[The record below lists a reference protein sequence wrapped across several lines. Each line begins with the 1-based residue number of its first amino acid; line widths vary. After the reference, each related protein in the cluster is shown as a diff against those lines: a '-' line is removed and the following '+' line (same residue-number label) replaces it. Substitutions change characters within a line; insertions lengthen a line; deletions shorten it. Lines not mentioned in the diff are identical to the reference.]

1 MPVAYATPG
10 VYVEEVD
17 KGSKPIE
24 AAGASMAAF
33 VGITADASFKVI
45 NPETGERTP
54 VESALN
60 RAVLVT
66 NWTQYQNVFGGFIS
80 GAFLPDAVY
89 GYFSNGGGPCYVT
102 SIMALN
108 EAGSGKATAASATI
122 PPATGKGKS
131 LTVTAKQAGA
141 GGNDYTVTIKN
152 DDKGETFTLTIG
164 SESKAGL
171 VMKKGEGYV
180 GDAAFEAI
188 AISDTGTANPADG
201 TYQLGGG
208 GSALPTAADFIGDV
222 TARTGLGG
230 LEALEDVRLV
240 LCPDLMTGY
249 DGSETFKDKIKA
261 VQTAMIADCERL
273 RYRFA
278 VLDTPPG
285 LNAQQAKEWRMWVNY
300 DSSYAAMYYPWISVA
315 DLSDSPQTTKM
326 VPPSGHM
333 VGVYNR
339 VDGNVGFHKAP
350 ANEVIAGALDIELNL
365 TKGEQSVLN
374 PIGVNCIRSF
384 PGRGIRVWGA
394 RTLSSDGS
402 WRYINVRRLFIVVGA
417 SLDAGL
423 QWVVFE
429 PNDRTLWAKVRRDIN
444 SFLGTVWLSGALFG
458 SSKGEAFYV
467 KCDDELNP
475 PEIRDLGQLIIEVGL
490 APVKPA
496 EFVIVRLSQWAGPN
510 AE

>member
-33 VGITADASFKVI
+33 VGITAEASFKII
-45 NPETGERTP
+45 NPETGERKP
-54 VESALN
+54 VESAIN
-60 RAVLVT
+60 QAVLVT
-66 NWTQYQNVFGGFIS
+66 NWTQYQNVFGGFVS

-102 SIMALN
+102 SIMALK
-108 EAGSGKATAASATI
+108 EAGIAASAVI
-122 PPATGKGKS
+122 PPAAGKGKS
-131 LTVTAKQAGA
+131 FTVTAKEAGA

-152 DDKGETFTLTIG
+152 DEKGETFTLTLPV
-164 SESKAGL
+164 ESKAGL
-171 VMKKGEGYV
+171 VMKKGEGYI
-180 GDAAFEAI
+180 GDAAFETI
-188 AISDTGTANPADG
+188 VISDIGATNPSDG
-201 TYQLGGG
+201 TYSLEGGG
-208 GSALPTAADFIGDV
+208 IALPSAADFIGDV
-222 TARTGLGG
+222 TARTGLAG

-249 DGSETFKDKIKA
+249 DGSEAFKDKIKA

-278 VLDTPPG
+278 ILDTPPG
-285 LNAQQAKEWRMWVNY
+285 LNAQQVKEWRLWVNY

-315 DLSDSPQTTKM
+315 DLSGSLQTTKM

-394 RTLSSDGS
+394 RTLSGDGS

-429 PNDRTLWAKVRRDIN
+429 PNDRTLWARVRRDIN
-444 SFLGTVWLSGALFG
+444 AFLGTIWLSGALFG